1 MKVWFYKT
9 FTTCM
14 ILFFP
19 CCLVAQFTKLAPSSC
34 DTLTF
39 DSLKIPRLTYVWDG
53 EYENYERI
61 DTLQNP
67 HIVEVLYGNNTIR
80 DRIFIQ
86 KDRTLW
92 GWFSREGLL
101 WQVGFS
107 FYYKGEKFVFSG
119 DEYDMMAQTEKGKI
133 LAEFTKI
140 PKHKQVL
147 PPKKKWKYWRLHPRH
162 GKPVKYARKLLRIY
176 KSQYEEV
183 FYHIKNCDWYE
194 RKDLKIP
201 PKSRGI

>member
-1 MKVWFYKT
+1 MKILVREILIS
-9 FTTCM
+9 CM
-14 ILFFP
+14 VVFCPLF
-19 CCLVAQFTKLAPSSC
+19 VTAQFAKIFPLNC

-39 DSLKIPRLTYVWDG
+39 DTMKIPRLTYIWDG
-53 EYENYERI
+53 EFEDYELI
-61 DTLQNP
+61 DTLQCP
-67 HIVEVLYGNNTIR
+67 RIIEVMYRDSTIR
-80 DRIFIQ
+80 RRILIREN
-86 KDRTLW
+86 DAMW
-92 GWFSREGLL
+92 GAFFRNRSL

-107 FYYKGEKFVFSG
+107 FNCNGEKYVFSG
-119 DEYDMMAQTEKGKI
+119 DEYDMMVQTEKGKI

-183 FYHIKNCDWYE
+183 FYHIENCNWH
-194 RKDLKIP
+194 
-201 PKSRGI
+201 

>member
-1 MKVWFYKT
+1 MKSWIYQL

-14 ILFFP
+14 VLIFP
-19 CCLVAQFTKLAPSSC
+19 CCLVAQFPKIAPSSC

-61 DTLQNP
+61 DTLQNS
-67 HIVEVLYGNNTIR
+67 HIVKVLYGNNTIR
-80 DRIFIQ
+80 ARFFIQ
-86 KDRTLW
+86 KDRALW
-92 GWFSREGLL
+92 GWFSREGRL

-107 FYYKGEKFVFSG
+107 FNYNGEKYVFSG
-119 DEYDMMAQTEKGKI
+119 DEYDMMAQTEKGKF